1 MTPPEL
7 FDLEGPWAGI
17 GSRETPMHVQ
27 VLMVRYARTVY
38 DLMFGPLHSGDAIA
52 ADFAFWVGARLSKN
66 FCKLRPKI
74 FLSRNG
80 YQNRWHDD
88 RLGFINAKSL
98 PEGLYAE
105 AKQLAHEAR
114 KGFYGLG
121 PGGIA
126 LMTRNPFQILDV
138 DLHTPVK
145 KCIYWGIPQGK
156 TEKVR
161 GGTNCALQ
169 IAIRFDVPRLNL
181 YHEENQEALR
191 IWLEEKETGEPY
203 PTNLEFIIDS
213 RRHDYPYPGF

>member
-1 MTPPEL
+1 
-7 FDLEGPWAGI
+7 
-17 GSRETPMHVQ
+17 
-27 VLMVRYARTVY
+27 
-38 DLMFGPLHSGDAIA
+38 
-52 ADFAFWVGARLSKN
+52 
-66 FCKLRPKI
+66 
-74 FLSRNG
+74 
-80 YQNRWHDD
+80 
-88 RLGFINAKSL
+88 
-98 PEGLYAE
+98 
-105 AKQLAHEAR
+105 
-114 KGFYGLG
+114 
-121 PGGIA
+121 
-126 LMTRNPFQILDV
+126 MTRNPFQILDV